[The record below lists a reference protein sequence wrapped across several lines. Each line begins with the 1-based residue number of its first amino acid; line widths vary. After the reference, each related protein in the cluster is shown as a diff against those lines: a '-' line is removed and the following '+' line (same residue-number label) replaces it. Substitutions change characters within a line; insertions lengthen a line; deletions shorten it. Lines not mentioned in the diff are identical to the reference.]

1 MHAPMAWALRIQ
13 LGSTSTKELRA
24 EDTKAKKKLS
34 SPSAR
39 LKGVSSYNDSKAE
52 PPSMPTEFVE
62 MGLSLVLALVL
73 VLGVKAMLKKFRH
86 RKR

>member
-1 MHAPMAWALRIQ
+1 MQVPMACAVRIT

-39 LKGVSSYNDSKAE
+39 LKGVSTYNDSKAE
-52 PPSMPTEFVE
+52 RPSIPTEYVE
-62 MGLSLVLALVL
+62 MGLSLAVALVL
-73 VLGVKAMLKKFRH
+73 VLGVKAMVRKFLH
-86 RKR
+86 R